1 MREEEIVK
9 RIDRYLKEK
18 LTENEIDLLWEEFL
32 NNPKHFE
39 LLKTEAIAREYFQQD
54 NDKVKQPFPDGQ
66 INP

>member
-1 MREEEIVK
+1 MRDVEIVK

-39 LLKTEAIAREYFQQD
+39 LLETEAIAREYFQQD
-54 NDKVKQPFPDGQ
+54 INKVKQPFPDGQ
-66 INP
+66 IKP